1 VIREQR
7 RDRGAAMVL
16 FGMTLTVLMA
26 MSAFAVDVG
35 MLFAERRENQSA
47 ADTGALAGALDLPSG
62 VATASEAAAAIVR
75 ENLDTSYSDLEW
87 AAAWADCT
95 DDGALTF
102 TGEVLGSPTP
112 CISTDGLGVFRV
124 VVPDQAVPT
133 AFASAVGFDSFTSSA
148 TAETELVIRG
158 VGGVLPF
165 ALLGSAPS
173 GDIVCLRSSTNGQAI
188 APCTGTASG
197 NFGALEVPV
206 WGNAALGTETLPCHQ
221 TSKSDELLVNI
232 SVGVDHFLRIW
243 DGTTVLDTCAEPF
256 GPNTLSTFQG
266 ISGGLFEGM
275 ITGDVVEGV
284 AFPGRLTRG
293 STSKI
298 SLVHNSGTYGVDN
311 VPLWE
316 YIGAGKAGSVP
327 ADCTRESF
335 ATTLSNAG
343 FAAAETQLA
352 QCLLDYEAGA
362 GAYETLFDHDAD
374 DDGDPDI
381 VNSPRFAI
389 VPQFIE
395 TGFPNGNSGSMRIAG
410 YRAVF
415 VQGLYFGCSGGGCS
429 TIHTP
434 GSATGSLNL
443 PGGSSPLAQITS
455 FLLPGGAAAS
465 DLLENGIDGE
475 LGAYQLRL
483 KS

>member
-1 VIREQR
+1 MIQEQR
-7 RDRGAAMVL
+7 RERGAAMVL
-16 FGMTLTVLMA
+16 FGLTLLVLMA

-75 ENLDTSYSDLEW
+75 QNLDTTYSDPEW
-87 AAAWADCT
+87 AAAWAACT
-95 DDGALTF
+95 DDDALTF
-102 TGEVLGSPTP
+102 TGEVLGSPTS

-133 AFASAVGFDSFTSSA
+133 AFAGAVGFESFTSSA
-148 TAETELVIRG
+148 TAETELVIQG

-165 ALLGSAPS
+165 ALLGGAPS
-173 GDIVCLRSSTNGQAI
+173 GDVVCLRSSTNGQAI
-188 APCTGTASG
+188 PPCNGTAAG

-206 WGNAALGTETLPCHQ
+206 WGNASLGTETLPCFQ

-232 SVGVDHFLRIW
+232 SVGVDHFLRVW

-284 AFPGRLTRG
+284 TFPGRLTRG
-293 STSKI
+293 STTKI
-298 SLVHNSGTYGVDN
+298 SLVHNSGTFGIDN

-327 ADCTRESF
+327 SNCTRESF
-335 ATTLSNAG
+335 ATTLSTNG

-352 QCLLDYEAGA
+352 QCLLDYEAGP
-362 GAYETLFDHDAD
+362 GPYGVLFDYDTD
-374 DDGDPDI
+374 GNGDPDI
-381 VNSPRFAI
+381 VDSPRFAI

-415 VQGLYFGCSGGGCS
+415 VQGLYFGCSGNSCS
-429 TIHTP
+429 TVHTP
-434 GSATGSLNL
+434 GSATGSLTL

-455 FLLPGGAAAS
+455 FLLPAGSTDA
-465 DLLENGIDGE
+465 DLTDNGIGGE